1 MKKIILKFLLI
12 FLVVIGFAYESY
24 ADTIRLN
31 GAGAT
36 FPYPIY
42 SKWFSE
48 YNKANPNIQIN
59 YQSIGSGGG
68 IQQLK
73 AKTVDFGASDA
84 PLNVEEEKEMKE
96 PVVQIP
102 TVAGAVVVVYNIP
115 NVSKGLKLT
124 PDVIGDLF
132 LGKITK
138 WNDSRITSQNSGVNL
153 PDLPVAVV
161 HRSDGSGTTYIFTD
175 YLAKVHPGFSSQV
188 GRGKSVNWKTGLGAK
203 GNEGVAGQV
212 KQVPGA
218 IGYVEYAY
226 AAKNNMNYASL
237 KNKAGKFVEPTLS
250 STTAALSG
258 LKEELSK
265 DVRTSITDAP
275 GENSYPIS
283 GLTYLLIY
291 KNQSDATK
299 GQTLVNFL
307 KWAMSE
313 GQKQTEALYYS
324 SLSPE
329 LVKVNENKIA
339 SISIAGTSRA
349 GK

>member
-1 MKKIILKFLLI
+1 MMKKIIRSLAVLS
-12 FLVVIGFAYESY
+12 LVVGIGFQAK
-24 ADTIRLN
+24 ADPIRLN

-84 PLNVEEEKEMKE
+84 PLSADEEKEMKE

-102 TVAGAVVVVYNIP
+102 TVAGSVVIAYNIP
-115 NVSKGLKLT
+115 NISKGLKLT
-124 PDVIGDLF
+124 PDLIGDLF
-132 LGKITK
+132 IGKITK
-138 WNDSRITSQNSGVNL
+138 WNDPRITSINPELKL

-175 YLAKVHPGFSSQV
+175 YLAKVNADFYWKV
-188 GRGKSVNWKTGLGAK
+188 GRGKSVNWKTGIGAK

-226 AAKNNMNYASL
+226 AVKNNMSFAAL
-237 KNKAGKFVEPTLS
+237 RNKAGKFVLPSLEA
-250 STTAALSG
+250 TTAALSG
-258 LKEELSK
+258 FSKELTK
-265 DVRTSITDAP
+265 DVRISITDAP

-291 KNQSDATK
+291 KNQSDK
-299 GQTLVNFL
+299 VKSETLVNFL

-313 GQKQTEALYYS
+313 GQKQTASLYYS
-324 SLSPE
+324 ALSPE

-339 SISIAGTSRA
+339 SISAGTGA
-349 GK
+349 AK